1 MKSNRKKRIL
11 AVVLCMVLV
20 LSTGI
25 STMADGEVAV
35 GTTSTPEDT
44 ANQEPEAVSVEGE
57 NGEEAVKD
65 TGEEELLDVDSDK
78 EVSESEEEVSEEE
91 VSDNTEEMESQ
102 QQESDQNLTD
112 IVEEGNLEETEK
124 IEWSQQVGNSVIK
137 VTADKG
143 ALPENAELY
152 VNEITNQEEVENIEK
167 AVEDKA
173 IEEQFA
179 VENIIAYDIKFMVG
193 GSEVQPGSSVQVTV
207 NTPDIEAG
215 ASAAVL
221 HVDDNNTC
229 LLYTSPS
236 PRDS

>member
-1 MKSNRKKRIL
+1 MKSNGKKRIL
-11 AVVLCMVLV
+11 AIVLCMVLM

-25 STMADGEVAV
+25 STMADGGAAAE
-35 GTTSTPEDT
+35 TTSTPENA
-44 ANQEPEAVSVEGE
+44 ANQEPAAASVEDEDTNKDSEDKEQLVTEDDKAVSEPE
-57 NGEEAVKD
+57 KEESNIR
-65 TGEEELLDVDSDK
+65 EEIEP
-78 EVSESEEEVSEEE
+78 
-91 VSDNTEEMESQ
+91 Q
-102 QQESDQNLTD
+102 QPESDQNLTD
-112 IVEEGNLEETEK
+112 IVEEGNIEGTEK
-124 IEWSQQVGNSVIK
+124 IDWSQQVGNSVIK

-152 VNEITNQEEVENIEK
+152 VSEITNQDEVENIEK

-221 HVDDNNTC
+221 HVDDNNTVEK
-229 LLYTSPS
+229 
-236 PRDS
+236 